1 MQIGKNQNRIP
12 IFESITLTI
21 NILDKSITRREA
33 LRTMGSVVAA
43 SAVAAT
49 GLASKAEAKEPEKE
63 KKMKV
68 LLINGSPRKNGNT
81 ATLLA
86 EAAAQLSKYGI
97 ESVVAQV
104 GNKPVRGCIACGQCH
119 SKKLGKCVFDDD
131 VVNGIISSMAECDAV
146 IVGSPVYYGTP
157 AGQVLSVLQRMAYAA
172 SGVMQGK
179 PAAAIT
185 VCRRGGAS
193 AAFQTLQMPFQMLN
207 MPIVTSQ
214 YWNIAYG
221 SGPGE
226 VSQDAEGLQT
236 IRTLA
241 DNMAY
246 MLKQFASGN
255 AKEPVREP
263 WITTNFIR

>member
-1 MQIGKNQNRIP
+1 M
-12 IFESITLTI
+12 
-21 NILDKSITRREA
+21 DKSISRREA
-33 LRTMGSVVAA
+33 LRTMGT
-43 SAVAAT
+43 AVAAT
-49 GLASKAEAKEPEKE
+49 AVSATGLGSMVSCDAKEPGNEI
-63 KKMKV
+63 KMKV
-68 LLINGSPRKNGNT
+68 LLINGSPRKEGNT

-86 EAAAQLSKYGI
+86 EAAAQLSKNGI
-97 ESVVAQV
+97 DSVVAQV
-104 GNKPVRGCIACGQCH
+104 GNRPVRGCIACGQCH
-119 SKKLGKCVFDDD
+119 AQRLGKCVFEDD
-131 VVNGIISSMAECDAV
+131 VTNEIISLMAECDAV

-172 SGVMQGK
+172 GGVMQGK
-179 PAAAIT
+179 PAAAVA

-226 VSQDAEGLQT
+226 VSRDAEGLQT
-236 IRTLA
+236 MRTLA

-246 MLKQFASGN
+246 MLKQFASGS
-255 AKEPVREP
+255 AKEPAREP

>member
-33 LRTMGSVVAA
+33 LRTMGSAVAA
-43 SAVAAT
+43 TAVAAT
-49 GLASKAEAKEPEKE
+49 GLGLTADAKEPEKE

-119 SKKLGKCVFDDD
+119 SKKLG
-131 VVNGIISSMAECDAV
+131 
-146 IVGSPVYYGTP
+146 
-157 AGQVLSVLQRMAYAA
+157 
-172 SGVMQGK
+172 
-179 PAAAIT
+179 
-185 VCRRGGAS
+185 
-193 AAFQTLQMPFQMLN
+193 
-207 MPIVTSQ
+207 
-214 YWNIAYG
+214 
-221 SGPGE
+221 
-226 VSQDAEGLQT
+226 
-236 IRTLA
+236 
-241 DNMAY
+241 
-246 MLKQFASGN
+246 
-255 AKEPVREP
+255 
-263 WITTNFIR
+263 